1 MKNVILLFGEEKL
14 LINEEIDKIK
24 KKLVPGHL
32 ETMNFIPIDGKNVPQ
47 EEILNACQTVP
58 FLSQKKL
65 VVVYDTPFFE
75 SGKGDAEKS
84 DKQDDLLYRLQ
95 TIPDYTVLIFTASK
109 VDKRK
114 KIYKLIK
121 SKGIARE
128 FNQLSIKDKAFW
140 IQKRAK
146 LYGKNI
152 DLKTAYFIAEHTGDL
167 NQTNNEL
174 KKIAAFIG
182 DKGSIESE
190 DLSKIFYK
198 SLEGNIFE
206 MMDYIGMKN
215 PSNAIGILNHLTEQG
230 EKAVVILYMIS
241 KHLMDLMTVKSMEGL
256 NYQDIL
262 SKSGLHPFV
271 LKKALKQAKNF
282 TLDELNRNLKLC
294 QQLDSDI
301 KTGKIQEMLGLELLI
316 AEISS

>member
-1 MKNVILLFGEEKL
+1 MMHLSLKAGKEMRKSRTSRMICY
-14 LINEEIDKIK
+14 IDFRQF
-24 KKLVPGHL
+24 P
-32 ETMNFIPIDGKNVPQ
+32 
-47 EEILNACQTVP
+47 
-58 FLSQKKL
+58 
-65 VVVYDTPFFE
+65 
-75 SGKGDAEKS
+75 
-84 DKQDDLLYRLQ
+84 
-95 TIPDYTVLIFTASK
+95 TIPSLIFTASK

-271 LKKALKQAKNF
+271 LKK
-282 TLDELNRNLKLC
+282 R
-294 QQLDSDI
+294 
-301 KTGKIQEMLGLELLI
+301 
-316 AEISS
+316 